1 MSSMMP
7 QSGPNAHADL
17 NGACAGL
24 DASAR
29 ERADA
34 LARATAGRMEAALAL
49 LSMLD
54 PEAFEIA
61 FTAVAHAPDADGDDE
76 PIPVCRQC
84 GGLAGIFPDRGLRWQ
99 HFRGD
104 GSTSGVQ
111 QIHQP
116 GHAPEVTWI
125 LPDEEPDDLYPS
137 PATRFRL
144 PSRDSTALYPRNRE
158 GRIEEKR

>member
-1 MSSMMP
+1 MSSMMT

-17 NGACAGL
+17 DGGCAGR

-29 ERADA
+29 ERADR
-34 LARATAGRMEAALAL
+34 LARATAGQMEAALAL

-61 FTAVAHAPDADGDDE
+61 FTAVPYAPDGDGDDE
-76 PIPVCRQC
+76 PIPVCCQC
-84 GGLAGIFPDRGLRWQ
+84 GGLAGIFPDRGLHWQ

-104 GSTSGVQ
+104 STTSGAQ
-111 QIHQP
+111 QIYDP

-125 LPDEEPDDLYPS
+125 LSDEDPDDL
-137 PATRFRL
+137 
-144 PSRDSTALYPRNRE
+144 
-158 GRIEEKR
+158 